1 MPPEND
7 FTDGKHT
14 NKLRGDEPPARW
26 ISFRTTERRGN
37 NEPRPQ
43 QQLLSAVVASE
54 RLKFSRINLG
64 SRGTACS
71 AEGAC
76 RNVCREAALQRA
88 VTSDSHLQKNKG
100 VAQVCSVEEHT
111 FSSHCEGHGV
121 WLYQPFSLQMFNLNG
136 VRQRKPRLLP
146 QGRIRHQDRGRSS
159 GQGQCVSTSHP
170 CVCLPNASELFH
182 PRVSGSRTAMAPK
195 ILWVQLWCQV

>member
-14 NKLRGDEPPARW
+14 NKLRGDEPRARW
-26 ISFRTTERRGN
+26 ISFRTTERREN
-37 NEPRPQ
+37 NEPRPR
-43 QQLLSAVVASE
+43 QQLVSAVVASE

-64 SRGTACS
+64 SRGTVCS

-100 VAQVCSVEEHT
+100 VAQVYSVEEHT
-111 FSSHCEGHGV
+111 FSSHWEGYGV
-121 WLYQPFSLQMFNLNG
+121 WLYQLFSLRMFNLNG
-136 VRQRKPRLLP
+136 VSQRKPRLSL

-159 GQGQCVSTSHP
+159 GQGSFSRLRSPKV
-170 CVCLPNASELFH
+170 SELFH
-182 PRVSGSRTAMAPK
+182 PRVSGSRSPMAPK
-195 ILWVQLWCQV
+195 ILWVQPWCQV